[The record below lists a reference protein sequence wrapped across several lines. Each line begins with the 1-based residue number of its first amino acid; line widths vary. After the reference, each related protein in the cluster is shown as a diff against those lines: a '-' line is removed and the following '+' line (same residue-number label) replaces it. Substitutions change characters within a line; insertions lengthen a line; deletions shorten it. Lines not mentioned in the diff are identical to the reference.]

1 MNPLNTC
8 KTVKDE
14 RTHPYSLQPLLPR
27 SKVKDIIRN
36 YKAISVMNSVMHA
49 FEKIIKRF
57 PGKWRSFLVD
67 PNLPLSF
74 DQFLLSL

>member
-1 MNPLNTC
+1 M
-8 KTVKDE
+8 KE
-14 RTHPYSLQPLLPR
+14 RIPTLSSLYYLDPK
-27 SKVKDIIRN
+27 SNKDIIRN

>member
-1 MNPLNTC
+1 M
-8 KTVKDE
+8 KE
-14 RTHPYSLQPLLPR
+14 RIPTLSSLYYLDPK
-27 SKVKDIIRN
+27 SNKDIIRN

-57 PGKWRSFLVD
+57 PGKWRSFLVG